1 MTSILSHVPTLF
13 LHGHRELDDDGDG
26 VQFGYPMKPGETL
39 DEIAAS
45 LQIPIS
51 ELLADNPNLQA
62 GMLLQPGLEISV
74 PSQYLSQIVSNPGL
88 FVAPAGMNGQSGFD
102 VPVSNTAAFVNPN
115 ASSYGTSG
123 YSANVILP
131 NSGVSSSNSSD
142 FALGASPSSNL
153 GLPGNYFG
161 NGTNGAS
168 GISSVL
174 FGSPTGSASSD
185 PFGLLNALS
194 FLLPQQGASAG
205 YGNMPSWLGAL
216 SPTMAGTSAPV
227 LSFAQAAGLM
237 AQTLQAP
244 FASNAPT
251 TSNMAAL
258 AVQAA
263 LANDPA
269 NANAVLS
276 PSAAQ
281 AANVT
286 TPTTVTALN
295 SAQANGVVA
304 RAGQA
309 SEANV
314 TVPNTAQA
322 ANNSART
329 VQAQRDPNLPPPPP
343 MPPAGENRFNAFGMA
358 APLQNAAPQPSIL
371 SAWNAVAGAA
381 SGGNQAKLEIMA
393 LLATQAGSSM
403 AGGVTAPVGNG
414 QAPGFIDPMALA
426 AYAAAMR
433 GGRTINLGG
442 GRTLQF
448 NVVADRLSRI
458 NAIGDEERGASTGT
472 RRTGDGLD
480 GVADDELAEVDEK
493 AQERHE
499 ERNRERRRLATV
511 AAMRRR
517 RRPLS
522 TRCRYRQGE
531 RRPLRDPGC
540 GRYPRGVDLAEF
552 SSRLPP
558 RYLWTASPRRG
569 DERPDKA

>member
-1 MTSILSHVPTLF
+1 MTSILSRVPTLL
-13 LHGHRELDDDGDG
+13 LHGHRELGDDGDG

-39 DEIAAS
+39 DQIAAN

-62 GMLLQPGLEISV
+62 GMVLQPGLEISV
-74 PSQYLSQIVSNPGL
+74 PSQYLGQIVSNPGL
-88 FVAPAGMNGQSGFD
+88 FVAPTGINGQSGFD
-102 VPVSNTAAFVNPN
+102 VPLYNTAAFVNPN
-115 ASSYGTSG
+115 SSGYGTTG

-131 NSGVSSSNSSD
+131 SSSVANSNSSD
-142 FALGASPSSNL
+142 FALGANPSSNL

-161 NGTNGAS
+161 NGTNDAS

-174 FGSPTGSASSD
+174 FGSPGSSASSD

-194 FLLPQQGASAG
+194 FLLPQQGASSAS

-216 SPTMAGTSAPV
+216 SPGMAGTSAPL

-237 AQTLQAP
+237 AQTLQTP
-244 FASNAPT
+244 FAGNAPA

-263 LANDPA
+263 LANGPA
-269 NANAVLS
+269 SGNAVLS
-276 PSAAQ
+276 PGATPATNAA
-281 AANVT
+281 
-286 TPTTVTALN
+286 PTTVTALN
-295 SAQANGVVA
+295 SAQTNSVAA

-309 SEANV
+309 SAANV
-314 TVPNTAQA
+314 TVPNTNTTQA
-322 ANNSART
+322 ASNAART
-329 VQAQRDPNLPPPPP
+329 AQAQRDPNLPPPPP
-343 MPPAGENRFNAFGMA
+343 MPPAGENRFNPFGMA
-358 APLQNAAPQPSIL
+358 APLQNAAPQTGIL

-381 SGGNQAKLEIMA
+381 QAKLEIMA

-403 AGGVTAPVGNG
+403 AGGVTAPAGNG

-433 GGRTINLGG
+433 GGRTISLGG

-458 NAIGDEERGASTGT
+458 NAIGDEERGASAGT

-480 GVADDELAEVDEK
+480 GVADDELSEVDEK

-499 ERNRERRRLATV
+499 ERNRERRRLASL